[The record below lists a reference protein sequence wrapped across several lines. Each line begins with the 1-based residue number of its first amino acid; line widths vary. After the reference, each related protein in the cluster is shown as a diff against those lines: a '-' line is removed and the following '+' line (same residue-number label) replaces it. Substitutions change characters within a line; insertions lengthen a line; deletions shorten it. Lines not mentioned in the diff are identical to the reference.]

1 MIYLTHSQVQ
11 VNHVSIRKE
20 LKAMED
26 YRRFEPLGNEE
37 EMKGFKTLCEE
48 KNLSRHDLYVI
59 LKALRVRPE
68 FVNSPELFQ

>member
-1 MIYLTHSQVQ
+1 
-11 VNHVSIRKE
+11 
-20 LKAMED
+20 MED

-37 EMKGFKTLCEE
+37 EMKEFETLCEE